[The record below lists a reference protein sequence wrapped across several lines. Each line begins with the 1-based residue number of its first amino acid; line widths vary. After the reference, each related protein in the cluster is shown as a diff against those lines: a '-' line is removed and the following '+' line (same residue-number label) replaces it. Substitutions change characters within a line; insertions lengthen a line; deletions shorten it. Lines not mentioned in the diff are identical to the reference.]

1 MIEIT
6 IIAIPLLLTVGA
18 LALAWWLT
26 VKVERMRAEL
36 YRLELEIAT
45 MDELFRTMLGYSPRE
60 EAGPELEEMA
70 EIAACWPVVIGRN

>member
-1 MIEIT
+1 VIT

-26 VKVERMRAEL
+26 IKVERMRAEVF
-36 YRLELEIAT
+36 RLELEIVT
-45 MDELFRTMLGYSPRE
+45 MDELFQRMLGYSPRE

-70 EIAACWPVVIGRN
+70 EIMACWPVIIGRN

>member
-1 MIEIT
+1 MVEIT
-6 IIAIPLLLTVGA
+6 GVAIAVAVCA

-26 VKVERMRAEL
+26 IKVERMRVEMF
-36 YRLELEIAT
+36 RLELEIVT
-45 MDELFRTMLGYSPRE
+45 MDELFQRMMGYSPRE